1 MTISK
6 QHWVLAAVGA
16 VLFVSGAALGQTID
30 RYAEAQATLTKAQ
43 ALLNAVE
50 IKTKPEQRQRDKAL
64 ASLAKAQ
71 AQISCA
77 QLRAENPKAV
87 CQ

>member
-6 QHWVLAAVGA
+6 QQWVFAAVGA
-16 VLFVSGAALGQTID
+16 ALFVSGAALGQTID
-30 RYAEAQATLTKAQ
+30 RYAEAQATLNKAV

-50 IKTKPEQRQRDKAL
+50 IKNNPEKKQRDKAL
-64 ASLAKAQ
+64 ASLAKAR
-71 AQISCA
+71 AQITCA

-87 CQ
+87 CG